1 MSNILVAN
9 QFTAVYDEK
18 EDRVRLIININYP
31 TRYDFWITRK
41 FLIDIMDN
49 LQTYLTNFKEEPIEE
64 NLENQPENNTEVSIF
79 EPTNEPSLL
88 ETLNITKQDNFFILT
103 LEDNKNIIQSTFK
116 LNELK
121 NLLKILLQPVRIR
134 WGLGF

>member
-103 LEDNKNIIQSTFK
+103 LEDNKNIIQATFK

-121 NLLKILLQPVRIR
+121 NLLKMLLQPVRIR